1 MREEVLKMT
10 DNQKLFDTLKDLT
23 GEAVGVSDNL
33 IKSLRSFDINV
44 AMNDFI
50 KLSIVVEEI
59 VNLIYLEE
67 TLRPYIYDINSVLKN
82 MLEAIENKDYYLVS
96 DIVEYELLPNL
107 NKLTQ
112 N

>member
-1 MREEVLKMT
+1 MT

-59 VNLIYLEE
+59 VNLIYLKK
-67 TLRPYIYDINSVLKN
+67 P
-82 MLEAIENKDYYLVS
+82 
-96 DIVEYELLPNL
+96 
-107 NKLTQ
+107 
-112 N
+112 

>member
-1 MREEVLKMT
+1 MT
-10 DNQKLFDTLKDLT
+10 DNQKLYEELKPLSE
-23 GEAVGVSDNL
+23 EAIEVSDKL
-33 IKSLRSFDINV
+33 IQRLRNFDISV

-50 KLSIVVEEI
+50 KLSIVVEKI
-59 VNLIYLEE
+59 VNLIYLDE

-107 NKLTQ
+107 HKLTQ

>member
-1 MREEVLKMT
+1 M
-10 DNQKLFDTLKDLT
+10 
-23 GEAVGVSDNL
+23 
-33 IKSLRSFDINV
+33 
-44 AMNDFI
+44 
-50 KLSIVVEEI
+50 EEI

>member
-1 MREEVLKMT
+1 
-10 DNQKLFDTLKDLT
+10 
-23 GEAVGVSDNL
+23 
-33 IKSLRSFDINV
+33 
-44 AMNDFI
+44 MNDFI

>member
-1 MREEVLKMT
+1 MKMT